1 MSLVFPKRL
10 RSFVKFKP
18 LDTDSFGSYT
28 IKNVIGESKPIHLV
42 QTVDGGWSEWSSWSP
57 CSKTCLSKVDLL
69 GKVVNILS
77 EAYLVSTINT
87 NINKI
92 NTPDPGHHTR
102 WRTCDNPK
110 PENRGR
116 DCLGVAQEMD
126 VCSPKL

>member
-10 RSFVKFKP
+10 RSFVKIEP

-69 GKVVNILS
+69 GKVVYILS
-77 EAYLVSTINT
+77 ISSLSCLSS
-87 NINKI
+87 
-92 NTPDPGHHTR
+92 TPDPGHHTR